1 MIKLSGA
8 LAVSVL
14 LILAACERPATDTPE
29 ATAEPSAT
37 STATATAT
45 FTPTATPSATPT
57 EQGSVTPTQTVE
69 PLVTVP
75 ADFATHRDQVF
86 GFSIQYPPEWDV
98 QESTVAPRLLTLTGP
113 VEGEPAVVLFLFYQ
127 PGMVAVDAAVDGLI
141 PDLLDRTAFRTLE
154 ETELTLL
161 DGSPA
166 FQVSYEWRAEQ
177 GTMNGILFGV
187 ARGSQSFILRVE
199 GTEDE
204 VTQNQ
209 EDIRAL
215 LLSFQIE
222 EAAPLGIPRSDALTM
237 YFDDG
242 PITLD
247 PAIAQESGSI
257 RYIMHIFSGLV
268 SFDAD
273 LALREELVSEW
284 QMSAGGTVFTFTL
297 REGAKFHDGRTV
309 TAEDIKFS
317 WERAVSPATLSQTA
331 GTYLDDIVGVAE
343 VIAGTAEEIS
353 GLEVLD
359 SRTLRV
365 TIDAPKAYF
374 LSKLAHPVT
383 FVVDQTEVDTRTEAD
398 EQWWVEPNGTGL
410 FSLQL
415 WENQAFM
422 VLDAN
427 EDFYNTP
434 PGIPHVVY
442 RLYGGI
448 PRLMYEAGEIDAAT
462 IFADEVSEV
471 LSLDSSISGELKVT
485 PQLSITYVG
494 LGSSIPPFDDPMVRK
509 AFLLAVDR
517 DKLVQQ
523 QWRGFRDVAQGF
535 LPPGIPGYD
544 PDIPSIPFDPEEAQ
558 RLLNESSYGGVEG
571 LPQIA
576 YTTSGFT
583 TPGAIVESLVQMW
596 SENLGVE
603 VSVQLASPNLY
614 YYLLDLVPTNLFDY
628 GWIADYP
635 DPHNFLDVLFHSQAE
650 NNVGGYTSAEF
661 DTLVEEARVRQDI
674 QERLRLYQQ
683 AEALLVEDAAAIPLV
698 FGRSYLVVK
707 PYVRDLVL
715 TPFGMMDLRQITLVE
730 R

>member
-1 MIKLSGA
+1 MTI
-8 LAVSVL
+8 
-14 LILAACERPATDTPE
+14 
-29 ATAEPSAT
+29 
-37 STATATAT
+37 
-45 FTPTATPSATPT
+45 
-57 EQGSVTPTQTVE
+57 
-69 PLVTVP
+69 P
-75 ADFATHRDQVF
+75 ADFATHKNEAF
-86 GFSIQYPPEWDV
+86 GFSIQYPPEWEA
-98 QESTVAPRLLTLTGP
+98 QENTVPPRLLTLSGP
-113 VEGEPAVVLFLFYQ
+113 EDGQPEVILFLFYQ
-127 PGMVAVDAAVDGLI
+127 PGLVTADAAVDGLI

-161 DGSPA
+161 DGTPA
-166 FQVSYEWRAEQ
+166 FQISYQWRAEQ
-177 GTMNGILFGV
+177 GTMRGILFGV
-187 ARGSQSFILRVE
+187 ARGSQSFILRLE

-204 VTQNQ
+204 MTQNM

-215 LLSFQIE
+215 LMSFQMG
-222 EAAPLGIPRSDALTM
+222 EAEPLGIPRSDALTM
-237 YFDDG
+237 HFDEG

-273 LALREELVSEW
+273 LALREELVREW
-284 QMSAGGTVFTFTL
+284 QMSADGTVFWFIL
-297 REGAKFHDGRTV
+297 REDAKFHDGRAV
-309 TAEDIKFS
+309 TAEDVKFS
-317 WERAVSPATLSQTA
+317 WERAVSPAMLSLTA

-343 VIAGTAEEIS
+343 VMAGTADEIS

-383 FVVDQTEVDTRTEAD
+383 FVVDRTEVDTRTEAD
-398 EQWWVEPNGTGL
+398 KQWWVEPNGTGP
-410 FSLQL
+410 FSLKL

-427 EDFYNTP
+427 EDFYKTP
-434 PGIPHVVY
+434 PAMPHIVY

-448 PRLMYEAGEIDAAT
+448 PRLMYQAGEIDVAT
-462 IFADEVSEV
+462 IFSDE
-471 LSLDSSISGELKVT
+471 LSAVQGPDSLISGEIRVT

-494 LGSSIPPFDDPMVRK
+494 LGSSIPPFDDPLVRK
-509 AFLLAVDR
+509 AFLLSVDR
-517 DKLVQQ
+517 EKLVEQ
-523 QWRGFRDVAQGF
+523 QWRGSRDVAQGF

-544 PDIPSIPFDPEEAQ
+544 PDISPIAFDPEEAQ
-558 RLLNESSYGGVEG
+558 RLLNESSYGGAEG
-571 LPQIA
+571 LPQIV
-576 YTTSGFT
+576 YTTSGST
-583 TPGAIVESLVQMW
+583 TPGPIVDSLVQMW
-596 SENLGVE
+596 KENLGVE
-603 VSVQLASPNLY
+603 VTVQLASPNLY

-635 DPHNFLDVLFHSQAE
+635 DPHNFLDVLFHSEAK
-650 NNVGGYTSAEF
+650 NNVGRYTNAGF
-661 DTLVEEARVRQDI
+661 DALVEEARVGQDP
-674 QERLRLYQQ
+674 QERLQLYNQ

-715 TPFGMMDLRQITLVE
+715 TPLGRMDLGQTTLAG